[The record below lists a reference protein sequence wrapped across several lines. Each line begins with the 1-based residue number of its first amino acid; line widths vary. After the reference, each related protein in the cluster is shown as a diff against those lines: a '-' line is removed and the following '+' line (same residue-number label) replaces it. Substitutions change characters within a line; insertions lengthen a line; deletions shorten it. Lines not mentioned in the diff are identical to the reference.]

1 VVSIITDLQLSL
13 DESHILRGQGID
25 PDRARP
31 EIVTAAR
38 DVLDNAQ
45 GLFTPAAMLTTL
57 PVRDSQHHQ
66 VTLEGGVVF
75 EGPLVARALAG
86 ATDVAV
92 GVCTVGSALDEQVN
106 ALFAAGEPVRALA
119 LDGAGT
125 AAVGEVSRLVGE
137 RVCDL
142 AISQG
147 ARIGM
152 WANPGQEGWSIY
164 QQRVVFGLLEADA
177 IGVRLTANCLMVP
190 RKSVSFVVGI
200 GPEMRADAVACDFC
214 SKRERCQWQRQA
226 DKLYEEQPSG
236 WNVH

>member
-1 VVSIITDLQLSL
+1 VVSIIRDLKLSL

-31 EIVTAAR
+31 EIVAAAR
-38 DVLDNAQ
+38 DVLDKAQ
-45 GLFTPAAMLTTL
+45 DLFTPAAMFTTV
-57 PVRDSQHHQ
+57 PVLDFQHHQ

-92 GVCTVGSALDEQVN
+92 GVCTVGSALDEQVD
-106 ALFAAGEPVRALA
+106 ALFDAGEPVQALA

-142 AISQG
+142 ASAWG
-147 ARIGM
+147 AQVGM

-164 QQRVVFGLLEADA
+164 QQRVVFGLLEAGA
-177 IGVRLTANCLMVP
+177 IGVQLTASCLMVP

-200 GPEMRADAVACDFC
+200 GPEMEADAVACDFC
-214 SKRERCQWQRQA
+214 SRGEHCQWRRQA
-226 DKLYEEQPSG
+226 DKLPEESPSG

>member
-1 VVSIITDLQLSL
+1 VESIITDLPLSL

-31 EIVTAAR
+31 EVVTAAR
-38 DVLDNAQ
+38 DVLAKAR
-45 GLFTPAAMLTTL
+45 GLFAPAAMLTTL
-57 PVRDSQHHQ
+57 TVRDFQHHQ
-66 VTLEGGVVF
+66 VTLEGGVIF

-92 GVCTVGSALDEQVN
+92 VVCTVGSALDEQVDV
-106 ALFAAGEPVRALA
+106 LFAAGEPVQALA

-142 AISQG
+142 AAAQG
-147 ARIGM
+147 AKIGI
-152 WANPGQEGWSIY
+152 WASPGQEGWSIY
-164 QQRVVFGLLEADA
+164 QQRVVFGLLEAET
-177 IGVRLTANCLMVP
+177 IGVQLTSNCLMVP
-190 RKSVSFVVGI
+190 RKSVSFVVGM
-200 GPEMRADAVACDFC
+200 GPEMRADGVACDLC
-214 SKRERCQWQRQA
+214 SKRGRCQWRRQA
-226 DKLYEEQPSG
+226 DLSYEERPSR